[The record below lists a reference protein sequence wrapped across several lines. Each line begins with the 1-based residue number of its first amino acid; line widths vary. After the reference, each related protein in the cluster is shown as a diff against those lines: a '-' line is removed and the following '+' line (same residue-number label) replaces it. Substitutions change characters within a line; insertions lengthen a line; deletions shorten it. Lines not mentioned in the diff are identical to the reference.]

1 MQKNIIIFG
10 SSGLIGRNLSN
21 YLEKKKHKVFRVDIK
36 KNHKDN
42 NFFKCD
48 ITKELSVK
56 KTLSKIIKKNN
67 IHVIFNA
74 AAANPKVQK
83 IKEFKF
89 SNYSLKNWKKNLDID
104 LVGAFNTSK
113 YIMKHY
119 ETLNSGK
126 IINISSV
133 YGLVGPDQDIYYN
146 KRKKFYGKKPIE
158 YSVSK
163 AGIIGFSKA
172 LAAFYKNSNIEVF
185 SLVLGGIEENQDKKF
200 KKKYSSK
207 TIIGRMIK
215 NGEYNSIINFLVSNK
230 TPFLTGSCLDLS
242 AGALSIL

>member
-1 MQKNIIIFG
+1 MQKNVIIFG
-10 SSGLIGRNLSN
+10 SSGLVGRNLSD
-21 YLEKKKHKVFRVDIK
+21 YLEQKNHKVFRVDLK
-36 KNHKDN
+36 KNSKDK

-48 ITKELSVK
+48 ITKEISVK
-56 KTLSKIIKKNN
+56 RTISKITKKNN

-89 SNYSLKNWKKNLDID
+89 SNYKLKDWKKNLDVD
-104 LVGAFNTSK
+104 LIGSFNTSK
-113 YIMKHY
+113 YIMKHF
-119 ETLNSGK
+119 ENFNSGK

-133 YGLVGPDQDIYYN
+133 YGLVGPDQNIYFN
-146 KRKKFYGKKPIE
+146 KRKKFFGKKPLE

-172 LAAFYKNSNIEVF
+172 LAAFYKNTNIEVF
-185 SLVLGGIEENQDKKF
+185 SLILGGIEENQDKKF
-200 KKKYSSK
+200 KKRYSNK

-215 NGEYNSIINFLVSNK
+215 NGEYNSIINYLVSNK

>member
-36 KNHKDN
+36 KNHKDK

>member
-1 MQKNIIIFG
+1 MPKNIIIFG
-10 SSGLIGRNLSN
+10 SGGLVGENLSN
-21 YLEKKKHKVFRVDIK
+21 YLEKKNHKVFRVDLK
-36 KNHKDN
+36 KNYKDK

-48 ITKELSVK
+48 ITKDLSVK
-56 KTLSKIIKKNN
+56 KTINKITKKNN

-89 SNYSLKNWKKNLDID
+89 SNYSLKSWKKNLDVD
-104 LVGAFNTSK
+104 LLGSFNTSK
-113 YIMKHY
+113 YIMKHF
-119 ETLNSGK
+119 ESFNSGK

-133 YGLVGPDQDIYYN
+133 YGLVGPDQDIYFK
-146 KRKKFYGKKPIE
+146 KRKKFYGKKPLE

-172 LAAFYKNSNIEVF
+172 LAAFYKNTNIEVF
-185 SLVLGGIEENQDKKF
+185 SLVLGGIEENQDRIF
-200 KKKYSSK
+200 KKNYSSK

-215 NGEYNSIINFLVSNK
+215 KGEYNSIINFLVSNK

>member
-1 MQKNIIIFG
+1 
-10 SSGLIGRNLSN
+10 
-21 YLEKKKHKVFRVDIK
+21 VDIK
-36 KNHKDN
+36 KNHKDK